1 MATMSSTYKNPFKKQ
16 DLDTSEKSFPSLQS
30 NDTDAK
36 LENPSWP
43 RSNMNRISDSAK
55 RYPNGDIFD
64 GYYDEKGEP
73 IYGKLTFA
81 NGNVYEGPIQS
92 SWDKTADQ
100 DDWIDEPM
108 DYYDSYY
115 DDFSADDRVGVFT
128 TPEGKTFY
136 GIFCFGNKSRC

>member
-1 MATMSSTYKNPFKKQ
+1 MSLTYKNPFKKQ
-16 DLDTSEKSFPSLQS
+16 DLDTSEKSFPSLKS
-30 NDTDAK
+30 NDSDTK

-43 RSNMNRISDSAK
+43 FTNTNRISDSAK

-81 NGNVYEGPIQS
+81 NGTVYEGPIQS

-108 DYYDSYY
+108 NYYDSYY
-115 DDFSADDRVGVFT
+115 DDFPHDDRVGVFT
-128 TPEGKTFY
+128 TPDGKSFC
-136 GIFCFGNKSRC
+136 GIFCFGNKSKW